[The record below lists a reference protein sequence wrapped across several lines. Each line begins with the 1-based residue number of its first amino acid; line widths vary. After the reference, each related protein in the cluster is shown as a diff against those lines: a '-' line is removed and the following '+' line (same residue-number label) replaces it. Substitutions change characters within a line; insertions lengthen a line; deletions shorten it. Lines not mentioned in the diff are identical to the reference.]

1 MKYSL
6 AATTFLLLG
15 STAAAFQSPSP
26 HTRIPRSTQITP
38 QTFSHQHTTTTTSTT
53 ALSAAPLAVAA
64 SSLSGITAPI
74 GSISVLAFVIL
85 IHEGGHFLAARSQGI
100 KVQEFSVGVGP
111 KLFGFT
117 RGGTPKSK
125 HDGTTD
131 EDDIEEDDDQA
142 IEFNLRAIPLGGYV
156 RFPENYN
163 ATLEYQVEV
172 EADRKRA
179 EIQSIIE
186 ENRDATGT
194 GNSNG
199 LLSSINILANQK
211 KREEERIAALE
222 TMALQMTNSE
232 PSSSQ
237 PWWQKNPFAS
247 KSKAKDAEEEK
258 KKSII
263 INEDGTVSTPPIDY
277 YDDVDLLQNRPP
289 LQRALVLVGGVV
301 FNILLAFT
309 LYFGELTVGNG
320 LQKPIFSSGAVISA
334 APRVNSASVGLLD
347 KGDVILALNGTYV

>member
-1 MKYSL
+1 
-6 AATTFLLLG
+6 
-15 STAAAFQSPSP
+15 
-26 HTRIPRSTQITP
+26 
-38 QTFSHQHTTTTTSTT
+38 
-53 ALSAAPLAVAA
+53 
-64 SSLSGITAPI
+64 
-74 GSISVLAFVIL
+74 
-85 IHEGGHFLAARSQGI
+85 
-100 KVQEFSVGVGP
+100 
-111 KLFGFT
+111 
-117 RGGTPKSK
+117 
-125 HDGTTD
+125 
-131 EDDIEEDDDQA
+131 
-142 IEFNLRAIPLGGYV
+142 LGGYV

-186 ENRDATGT
+186 ENRDATG
-194 GNSNG
+194 NSNG

-222 TMALQMTNSE
+222 TMALQMTSQE
-232 PSSSQ
+232 PTSSQ

-320 LQKPIFSSGAVISA
+320 LQKPIFSSGAVIST

-347 KGDVILALNGTYV
+347 KGDVILALNGTYLCDLYVVCHPPCRESQHRSVPYPS